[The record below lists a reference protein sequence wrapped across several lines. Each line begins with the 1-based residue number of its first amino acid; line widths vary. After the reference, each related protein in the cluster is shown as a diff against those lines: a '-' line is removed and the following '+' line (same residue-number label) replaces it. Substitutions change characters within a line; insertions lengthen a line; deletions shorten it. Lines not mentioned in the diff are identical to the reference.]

1 MSSRVEQGF
10 RWRFRDL
17 LALVQPR
24 RLDFGVDLL
33 LRRGRARAQ
42 RENLPLARAFAL
54 VYEFTR
60 QRVQRRLVVT
70 GACSLLKPPWDRFAQ
85 EPPRFLCDAGLG
97 GLARWLRAA
106 GFEAQWSP
114 GAGGGALVSKAQQAG
129 DVLLTTDSRVLERRA
144 IRDGSVLALWLPST
158 LTRHELL
165 TMVFRDLGLALRPP
179 RCMACGGELV
189 PAPKEDVAPRIPP
202 RTARWK
208 DDYFVCAR
216 CDRLFWQG
224 THWERIERILHAS
237 QAVTPAAA
245 RRSP

>member
-1 MSSRVEQGF
+1 LSSRIEEGF

-33 LRRGRARAQ
+33 LRRGRTRAERQ
-42 RENLPLARAFAL
+42 NLPLAQAFAQ

-70 GACSLLKPPWDRFAQ
+70 GSCSLVEPPWDRFGH

-106 GFEAQWSP
+106 GYEARWAP
-114 GAGGGALVSKAQQAG
+114 DAGGGALVG
-129 DVLLTTDSRVLERRA
+129 DALQGGLVLLTTDSRVMERRV
-144 IRDGSVLALWLPST
+144 IRDGSSLALWLPST

-165 TMVFRDLGLALRPP
+165 TMVFRDLGLSLRAP

-189 PAPKEDVAPRIPP
+189 PTPKQEVAPRIPP

-216 CDRLFWQG
+216 CDHLFWQG
-224 THWERIERILHAS
+224 THWERIETRLQAS
-237 QAVTPAAA
+237 QAVTPAAD